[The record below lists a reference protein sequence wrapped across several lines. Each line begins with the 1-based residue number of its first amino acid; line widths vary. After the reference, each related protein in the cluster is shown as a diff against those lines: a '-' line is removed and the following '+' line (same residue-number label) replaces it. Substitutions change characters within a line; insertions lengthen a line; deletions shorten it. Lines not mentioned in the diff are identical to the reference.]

1 MTLYEITET
10 LIRAANGGNFSSD
23 MKWDIPYIE
32 SVVHQVR
39 EQAIIASYNGNQ
51 MTGANKT
58 MSPDWLQKNTYTSFT
73 KVENEKEP
81 SYLTTS
87 ALPVVRVNSNQTGVA
102 YQGTAGAT
110 QKFYEALT
118 KGQINT
124 WYTQGFFKNNK
135 RVAILR
141 TGEKMEIYGNTLLSS
156 ISEEAIY
163 QRPDLVAGW
172 NYDTSRYPINEGLVP
187 MMKMLFV
194 QQVRPEMMVA
204 KDIVSDRAVTL

>member
-10 LIRAANGGNFSSD
+10 LIRAANAGNYSSD

-32 SVVHQVR
+32 SIVHQVR
-39 EQAIIASYNGNQ
+39 EQAIIISYNGNQ
-51 MTGANKT
+51 ATAANKT
-58 MSPDWLQKNTYTSFT
+58 ISPDWLQKNTYTTFT
-73 KVENEKEP
+73 KIDNSKEP
-81 SYLTTS
+81 SYLKTS
-87 ALPVVRVNSNQTGVA
+87 ALPIVRVNSNQTGVA

-124 WYTQGFFKNNK
+124 WYGQGFFNNNK

-141 TGEKMEIYGNTLLSS
+141 TGEDMEVYGNILLNS

-163 QRPDLVAGW
+163 QRPDLVSGF

-187 MMKMLFV
+187 IMKALFI
-194 QQVRPEMMVA
+194 QQIKPEMMMI
-204 KDIVSDRAVTL
+204 KDVVSDRAITQ

>member
-32 SVVHQVR
+32 SIVHQVR
-39 EQAIIASYNGNQ
+39 EQAIIISYNGNQ
-51 MTGANKT
+51 MTAANKT
-58 MSPDWLQKNTYTSFT
+58 ISPDWLQKNTYTSFT
-73 KVENEKEP
+73 KVENNKEP
-81 SYLTTS
+81 AYLTTP
-87 ALPVVRVNSNQTGVA
+87 AMPIIRVNSNQTGVA

-124 WYTQGFFKNNK
+124 WYTQGFFNNK

-141 TGEKMEIYGNTLLSS
+141 TGESMEVYGNILLNS

-163 QRPDLVAGW
+163 QRPDLVSGF

-187 MMKMLFV
+187 LMKALFI
-194 QQVRPEMMVA
+194 QQIKPEMMVI
-204 KDIVSDRAVTL
+204 KDIVSDRAMTQ